1 MNNEKPLPIRC
12 VNIDW
17 LEVCAYSDPMFP
29 LSPQLCDKMGYKVVC
44 RDYGTPIYKQ
54 MFTCNDI
61 IEVRCDPKSK
71 KSEHGIFN
79 DNMCHLRLTNNAC
92 YFPNPVEVLQDFCD
106 DLHISVKA
114 ISRIDI
120 CNDFVE
126 FDNRTKVENFVSRYI
141 KDEYAK
147 INQINLKLHLKDRWA
162 GKVCNYLS
170 WGSQKSMVSTKLYD
184 KTLELK
190 EQSSKP
196 YIKYLWKA
204 CGLPTD
210 FNDRHVWRLEFSVKT
225 ACKMWVPL
233 YNDKGQF
240 DGAIPNRLT
249 AFSQKSYVVAAWQSL
264 CHHYFKFVKRE
275 TTAKG
280 TLKRKY
286 DCAQLGLFSD
296 GGVQYYQ
303 PLNIMPIMH
312 SRERTIKLV
321 LKYLKDMRVQKSEPS
336 DIFSLDSVIDMV
348 TKDRM
353 DEHERARIG
362 ILEQSEYL

>member
-1 MNNEKPLPIRC
+1 METSKPLPIRC
-12 VNIDW
+12 VNLDW
-17 LEVCAYSDPMFP
+17 LEVCAYSDPRFP
-29 LSPQLCDKMGYKVVC
+29 LTPQFCDRMGYKVVS
-44 RDYGTPIYKQ
+44 RDYGTPIYKL

-79 DNMCHLRLTNNAC
+79 DRMCHLRLTNNAC
-92 YFPNPVEVLQDFCD
+92 YFPNPVQVLQEFCD
-106 DLHISVKA
+106 DLHIAVKA

-120 CNDFVE
+120 CNDFTE
-126 FDNRTKVENFVSRYI
+126 FDNHCRVENFVSRYL

-147 INQINLKLHLKDRWA
+147 INQINVKLHMKDRWA

-196 YIKYLWKA
+196 YIKYLWKS

-210 FNDRHVWRLEFSVKT
+210 FNDRHVWRLEFSIKT

-233 YNDKGQF
+233 YNDKGQL
-240 DGAIPNRLT
+240 DGAFPNRLS
-249 AFSQKSYVVAAWQSL
+249 AFAQKNYIVNAWQSL
-264 CHHYFKFVKRE
+264 CHHYFRFVKRE
-275 TTAKG
+275 LTTKG

-286 DCAQLGLFSD
+286 DCTRLGLFTE
-296 GGVQYYQ
+296 GGVLYYQ
-303 PLNIMPIMH
+303 PLSTMPIMH
-312 SRERTIKLV
+312 NKERTINQV
-321 LKYLKDMRVQKSEPS
+321 LKYLQNMKLRKCEPKDL
-336 DIFSLDSVIDMV
+336 FSLDEVIDMV
-348 TKDRM
+348 TKDKV
-353 DEHERARIG
+353 EAHEIAKVGQLGEI
-362 ILEQSEYL
+362 EYI